1 MATYKSYY
9 NEYEKNNL
17 SSVQK
22 RIAEQ
27 QNKNTTMSNRY
38 VADQNAIVD
47 KNISNSVNKVQGEID
62 KLPTAY
68 QASFDANAI
77 QQKIN
82 ERQVAERMANMGLTN
97 SGLNRTQQTAINI
110 QRSNAD
116 AALRQQMNAAT
127 ASLKQ
132 QIADLYVSGESQKAD
147 IASKARYELEQKN
160 QFVYDTGMTNFYSAA
175 DSYANQRLE
184 NDALIEKAR
193 IEAAAKAEEAR
204 IKAEQAQREKYE
216 KWALEN
222 GVATYNDKGQLVLT
236 GNAASSSSKKTIPTE
251 QEYDEVFNMYVME
264 EGYKNP
270 EKFIKNILK
279 KYPGYDTDAIIDYLE
294 AVTMV
299 SDGGGNYGPWYTL
312 GFGYGGIDNNGS
324 ISFGNKNTTTMAEL
338 YDRLV
343 DAGYNKDIAEKM
355 VINYQHYMGI

>member
-1 MATYKSYY
+1 MASQFQKDQDYFY
-9 NEYEKNNL
+9 NQNL
-17 SSVQK
+17 GTT
-22 RIAEQ
+22 
-27 QNKNTTMSNRY
+27 NKLIKDRQTANTNMTNQY
-38 VADQNAIVD
+38 IADQNDIVD
-47 KNISNSVNKVQGEID
+47 KSVANAVDKVNTQISG
-62 KLPTAY
+62 LPTQY
-68 QASFDANAI
+68 QSAFGANAI

-82 ERQVAERMANMGLTN
+82 ERQTAEHMANMGLTD
-97 SGLNRTQQTAINI
+97 SGLNRTQQTAFAV

-116 AALRQQMNAAT
+116 AALRQQLNAAT
-127 ASLKQ
+127 VSLKQ
-132 QIADLYVSGESQKAD
+132 QIADLYASGETQKM
-147 IASKARYELEQKN
+147 Q
-160 QFVYDTGMTNFYSAA
+160 TAA
-175 DSYANQRLE
+175 DAKYQLAQTNQSVYNTYMDNLKSRAYAYAE
-184 NDALIEKAR
+184 NEANTRAAIEK
-193 IEAAAKAEEAR
+193 ER

-222 GVATYNDKGQLVLT
+222 GVATYNDKGRLVLT